1 MKLLAIGDITGPI
14 GIEHLKKNL
23 WNFRRSEKIDLVVA
37 NAENAGF
44 ISGPRPAAVEEL
56 LAAGVDIITS
66 GNHIFQCY
74 DLWRYLDESECIAR
88 PLNYPAEAPGKGYV
102 YTEICGYRV
111 LVISALGRSFMEPDL
126 DCPFRAIDRVL
137 EKEAGRYDF
146 ALLDFHAEA
155 TAEKKA
161 IGYYFDGRI
170 DVIWGTHTHVPTA
183 DETILEGGSA
193 YISDIGMCGPS
204 GGILG
209 VKAEVMIERSR
220 THLRIPYAEASGPL
234 FANGVILE
242 MDEASGRALSIRR
255 VTYHDGKG

>member
-23 WNFRRSEKIDLVVA
+23 WSYRRAEGIDLVIA

-56 LAAGVDIITS
+56 LAAGVDVITS

-74 DLWRYLDESECIAR
+74 DLWKYLDESDRIVR
-88 PLNYPAEAPGKGYV
+88 PLNYPSEAPGKGYV
-102 YTEICGYRV
+102 FSEICGYRV

-137 EKEAGRYDF
+137 DKEAGRYDF

-161 IGYYFDGRI
+161 IGYYFDRRI

-193 YISDIGMCGPS
+193 YISDIGMCGPQ
-204 GGILG
+204 
-209 VKAEVMIERSR
+209 
-220 THLRIPYAEASGPL
+220 
-234 FANGVILE
+234 NGVLGLDRDIVLRRFLE
-242 MDEASGRALSIRR
+242 RLPLKQEPAKGDVRAQGIIVELRFGGGASAIRR
-255 VTYHDGKG
+255 CEF